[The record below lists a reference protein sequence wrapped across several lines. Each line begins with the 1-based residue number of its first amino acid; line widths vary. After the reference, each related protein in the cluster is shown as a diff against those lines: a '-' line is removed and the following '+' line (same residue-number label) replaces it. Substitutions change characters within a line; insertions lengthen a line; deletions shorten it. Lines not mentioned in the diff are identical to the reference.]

1 MDYMALQLVQ
11 RRTRVQKEIR
21 RNQKTRSV
29 YIQMTEIKQA
39 IQASQY
45 GHPNV
50 YPNSEHIKPPME
62 KERIRVVEA
71 ATRSDLKLDQ
81 TRQVEER
88 MKEIQALRD
97 QAAIRYNRDGTTV
110 SPGETQGQFIDLEV

>member
-88 MKEIQALRD
+88 MLEIQQLRD

>member
-1 MDYMALQLVQ
+1 MKTLPSHGMPIEMY
-11 RRTRVQKEIR
+11 
-21 RNQKTRSV
+21 NQ
-29 YIQMTEIKQA
+29 
-39 IQASQY
+39 IQAAKY

-71 ATRSDLKLDQ
+71 ATRSDLKLEQ
-81 TRQVEER
+81 TRRVEER
-88 MKEIQALRD
+88 MKEIQELRD
-97 QAAIRYNRDGTTV
+97 QASVRYDQSGKTV

>member
-1 MDYMALQLVQ
+1 MKTLPSHGMPIEMY
-11 RRTRVQKEIR
+11 
-21 RNQKTRSV
+21 NQ
-29 YIQMTEIKQA
+29 
-39 IQASQY
+39 IQAAKY

-97 QAAIRYNRDGTTV
+97 QASARYDQEGKTV

>member
-1 MDYMALQLVQ
+1 MKVEMP
-11 RRTRVQKEIR
+11 
-21 RNQKTRSV
+21 
-29 YIQMTEIKQA
+29 QA
-39 IQASQY
+39 IQAQMY

-71 ATRSDLKLDQ
+71 ATRTDLKLDQ
-81 TRQVEER
+81 TRRIEER
-88 MKEIQALRD
+88 MKEIQDLRD
-97 QAAIRYNRDGTTV
+97 QASARYDQEGKTV

>member
-1 MDYMALQLVQ
+1 MKVEMSQAVQ
-11 RRTRVQKEIR
+11 AQI
-21 RNQKTRSV
+21 
-29 YIQMTEIKQA
+29 
-39 IQASQY
+39 Y

-50 YPNSEHIKPPME
+50 YPNSEHIKPPIE

-97 QAAIRYNRDGTTV
+97 QASARYDQEGKTV

>member
-1 MDYMALQLVQ
+1 MKTLPSHGMPIEMY
-11 RRTRVQKEIR
+11 
-21 RNQKTRSV
+21 NQ
-29 YIQMTEIKQA
+29 
-39 IQASQY
+39 IQAAKY

-71 ATRSDLKLDQ
+71 ATRSDLKLEQ
-81 TRQVEER
+81 TRRVEER
-88 MKEIQALRD
+88 MKEIQDLRD
-97 QAAIRYNRDGTTV
+97 QASVRYDQSGKTI

>member
-1 MDYMALQLVQ
+1 MKVEMSQALQAQ
-11 RRTRVQKEIR
+11 
-21 RNQKTRSV
+21 
-29 YIQMTEIKQA
+29 
-39 IQASQY
+39 QY

-88 MKEIQALRD
+88 MKEIQTLRD
-97 QAAIRYNRDGTTV
+97 QASVRYDQSGKTV

>member
-1 MDYMALQLVQ
+1 MKVEM
-11 RRTRVQKEIR
+11 
-21 RNQKTRSV
+21 S
-29 YIQMTEIKQA
+29 QA
-39 IQASQY
+39 IQAQMY

-71 ATRSDLKLDQ
+71 ATRTDLKLDQ
-81 TRQVEER
+81 TRRVEER
-88 MKEIQALRD
+88 MKEIQDLRD
-97 QAAIRYNRDGTTV
+97 QAGARYDQEGKTV